1 MHYNFFEIEKL
12 NTGSIIRFL
21 IFLSIILILFLSFS
35 ISTSAQT
42 DIRLSVSA
50 SPSSLPAFYIQQNID
65 DLKIETSIHRSRNVV
80 ISRLMKK
87 EVDAAL
93 ISTNEAAKLYNKGVK
108 VQIAGIHTWGIFY
121 LISSRKD
128 IENWY
133 DLKSKDIYVPDKGG
147 PLDIVFQELLQKNN
161 LDITKD
167 LQIQRG
173 KMREVTQLMINNMAE
188 TAVLREPFVT
198 QCLLKNNNTK
208 VVLDLQ
214 KEWNQVYSFR
224 IPQSALIFRKE
235 FAEENP
241 ELVNKLEEN
250 YKNALN
256 YLNNNRNAAAE
267 LGQQFLEVDKEII
280 LESYERLNLKY
291 QNSIEVKDEIEK
303 YFQSLM
309 NYSKETIG
317 GNIPDEEFYIKN

>member
-21 IFLSIILILFLSFS
+21 IFLSIILTLFLSYS
-35 ISTSAQT
+35 ISTSAQA
-42 DIRLSVSA
+42 DIRLSVSS

-65 DLKIETSIHRSRNVV
+65 DLKLETNIHRSRNIV
-80 ISRLMKK
+80 ISRLMQN

-121 LISSRKD
+121 LLSSRKD

-133 DLKSKDIYVPDKGG
+133 DLKGKDIYVPDKGG

-250 YKNALN
+250 YKTALN